1 MKYKYL
7 IYCES
12 LPFRGKAYSR
22 CDKTPIDVIEA
33 NTKEEAIS
41 IAKLYHTV
49 LENQRLVAVCE
60 ARANR
65 IDLKW
70 ALEKCNNGF
79 K

>member
-7 IYCES
+7 IYRES
-12 LPFRGKAYSR
+12 LPSRGPAYSR

-41 IAKLYHTV
+41 IAKRYHTV
-49 LENQRLVAVCE
+49 LAKQRLVAVCE
-60 ARANR
+60 ACANR

-70 ALEKCNNGF
+70 ALEKR
-79 K
+79 